1 MIKMITLTELKS
13 GENGIIEEIDG
24 NINLKKRFESLNLRE
39 GKLVRKISAAP
50 FHGPIV
56 VEVGG
61 CKIAIGRGMASK
73 ILVEVANENT
83 PNG

>member
-1 MIKMITLTELKS
+1 MVIMITLTELKS
-13 GENGIIEEIDG
+13 GEKGIIEGIDG
-24 NINLKKRFESLNLRE
+24 GISLKKRFESLNLRE
-39 GKLVRKISAAP
+39 GKHVRKISSAP

-73 ILVEVANENT
+73 ILVEVAHENT

>member
-1 MIKMITLTELKS
+1 MITLTELKT
-13 GENGIIEEIDG
+13 GETGLIEDITG
-24 NINLKKRFESLNLRE
+24 SLGLKKRFESLNLRE
-39 GKLVRKISAAP
+39 GKYIRKISSAP

-73 ILVEVANENT
+73 IMVEVANENT